1 MSLLEVSLETNRRD
15 QMRAQLAFLNHSV
28 CGDYKY
34 GPLSSFDSVTNGVEV
49 GPQSGISIETQTD
62 IDVEREAKDIVA
74 RRAFSAASASEIES
88 ASESSSSSD
97 FMAVHDPIRRLGVH
111 LSELRISHPL
121 TKDALTLTSACPSAF
136 TDFMRRSS
144 GASSSTSFADN
155 YQTNP
160 AVGSK
165 GKEGVK
171 ELKKLADRG
180 EEEGDGDGHV
190 DSLQSGSDKH
200 IAESATSSKVKVFT
214 LTEFLAKSGGSGAS
228 ADSGSDASQ
237 GKGKGSRRTSKD
249 NDFEARAKSISRP
262 PRRK

>member
-34 GPLSSFDSVTNGVEV
+34 GPLSNSDSSASGAETRS
-49 GPQSGISIETQTD
+49 QSRIGID
-62 IDVEREAKDIVA
+62 IDKEGETKDTAA
-74 RRAFSAASASEIES
+74 RTTLSAAIVSVGE
-88 ASESSSSSD
+88 SESSESD
-97 FMAVHDPIRRLGVH
+97 FRAVHDPIRRLGVH

-121 TKDALTLTSACPSAF
+121 TKDALTLTSSCPSAF

-155 YQTNP
+155 YQTSP
-160 AVGSK
+160 VVGGK
-165 GKEGVK
+165 GKDGVK
-171 ELKKLADRG
+171 ESRRIADRG
-180 EEEGDGDGHV
+180 EGEKDGDGDGHV

-200 IAESATSSKVKVFT
+200 IAESSSSSKVKVFT
-214 LTEFLAKSGGSGAS
+214 LTEFLAKSGGGS
-228 ADSGSDASQ
+228 ADSGSNAAQ
-237 GKGKGSRRTSKD
+237 GKGKSRRRTSND
-249 NDFEARAKSISRP
+249 DDFEARAKSISRP